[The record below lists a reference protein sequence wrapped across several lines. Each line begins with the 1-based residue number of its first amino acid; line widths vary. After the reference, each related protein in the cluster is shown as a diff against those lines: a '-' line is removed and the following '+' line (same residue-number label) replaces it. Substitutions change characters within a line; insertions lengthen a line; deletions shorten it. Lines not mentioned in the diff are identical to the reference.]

1 MTDAG
6 SRDSKR
12 SYIVMGLLRA
22 MQAGIIL
29 AGGRFARFGRD
40 KNLAPLGGKPLI
52 WWTAQALCSAGNVII
67 AANNWAQAEKY
78 LKIVGVGASAALD
91 PVPSEGVAGGLLA
104 GLRSTYADNVAVTYS
119 DTPFVSWGI
128 YCLLF
133 QAAQGHTGA
142 VLEAKGERHYS
153 VAVYIRLPAIK
164 ALKKGIE
171 EGSQDLE
178 GCLKELDL
186 VVLPAADIEDMDPDL
201 DCLFDIDTQGDLSRA
216 GDILERRSKTGQSE
230 PECDS

>member
-1 MTDAG
+1 
-6 SRDSKR
+6 
-12 SYIVMGLLRA
+12 

-40 KNLAPLGGKPLI
+40 KNLAPLGGKPMI

-78 LKIVGVGASAALD
+78 LKIVGVGATAALD

-104 GLRSTYADNVAVTYS
+104 GLRSTYADTVAVTYS

-133 QAAQGHTGA
+133 PAAAKHAGA
-142 VLEAKGERHYS
+142 VLEVKGKRHYN
-153 VAVYIRLPAIK
+153 VAVLQRLPAIK
-164 ALKKGIE
+164 ALKSGIE
-171 EGSQDLE
+171 GGKHDLE
-178 GCLKELDL
+178 GCLAELDL
-186 VVLPAADIEDMDPDL
+186 AVVTDEQIIDIDPDL
-201 DCLFDIDTQGDLSRA
+201 DCLFDVDTQGDLRRA
-216 GDILERRSKTGQSE
+216 NDILERRSSKGRTG
-230 PECDS
+230 PECEP